1 MSKITPYPFQ
11 QRAIDAAVNWMKR
24 NTDPCLL
31 DLSMSSGKS
40 VMAAFIAKKL
50 SEFAPDK
57 KVLILCPS
65 ASLVRQ
71 NAEKVRDICEDVSV
85 FSSSISKSMRNQII
99 VATPQTFVSESKN
112 TDHLF
117 SCVIIDEGEGL
128 TKAVKTIVSD
138 LREKNPL
145 LRCCGMTG
153 TPYRTGEGH
162 VYEIDVNGN
171 LVEEAYKPY
180 YKKSV
185 ARVSPHELIEL
196 GMATPPKVI
205 DTTIRYDTQNIGL
218 TSKGKLRQADIDAA
232 FVGHGTKTS
241 AIVNE
246 IIQYSNDL
254 NFRGVIIFAS
264 SIDHCKEIIASLPS
278 YNSGMIHGGNSA
290 AENKRIIDKFRA
302 QEIRYLVN
310 VNMAT
315 VGLSVDHVDFLAI
328 LRLTDSSRLY
338 QQMLG
343 RGMRLDKL
351 KDFFYLADYT
361 DNIEKLFPSGDVFS
375 PDITG
380 RGDKAKIKDDFICP
394 KCNHTNNF
402 TLRPNPDHM
411 QYDPYGYFLD
421 LDGERYQFEDG
432 KFFPCHYGRRCL
444 HVEEKGRNQF
454 ERCDHFYE
462 CKICECGQDND
473 IASRRC
479 SGCGKLLIDHNNKL
493 NYDFSAFK
501 SDLSQIQ
508 TDIVVRMSKRATMSK
523 SGNPMFKVFFKTP
536 YRDFVAFF
544 SDRVNKRFY
553 ELLADSDFKPKTV
566 SYKKSSKTDFFTV
579 VDFNRQED
587 IVR

>member
-11 QRAIDAAVNWMKR
+11 QRAINAAVNWMKR

-40 VMAAFIAKKL
+40 VMAAFIAKEL
-50 SEFAPDK
+50 VNLAPDK

-71 NAEKVRDICEDVSV
+71 NAEKVKEICGSVSV
-85 FSSSISKSMRNQII
+85 YSSSISKSLRESIV
-99 VATPQTFVSESKN
+99 VATPQTFISIAADI
-112 TDHLF
+112 DHKF

-128 TKAVKTIVSD
+128 TRAVKETVMA
-138 LREKNPL
+138 LRENNPL

-153 TPYRTGEGH
+153 TPYRTGEGY
-162 VYEIDVNGN
+162 VYEIDEKNN
-171 LVEEAYKPY
+171 IVEEVSKPY
-180 YKKSV
+180 YKKCV
-185 ARVSPHELIEL
+185 ARVSPHELINL
-196 GMATPPKVI
+196 GLATPPEII
-205 DTTIRYDTQNIGL
+205 DTSIRYETQNIEL
-218 TSKGKLRQADIDAA
+218 TKGGKLRQADIDAA
-232 FVGHGTKTS
+232 FIGHDTKTS
-241 AIVNE
+241 AIVHE
-246 IIQYSNDL
+246 IVQYSNDL
-254 NFRGVIIFAS
+254 KFRGVIIFAA
-264 SIDHCKEIIASLPS
+264 SIDHCKEIMASLPS

-411 QYDPYGYFLD
+411 QYDPYGYFLN

-462 CKICECGQDND
+462 CKMCECGQDND

-479 SGCGKLLIDHNNKL
+479 SGCQALLIDPNDKL
-493 NYDFSAFK
+493 IGTFKDFK
-501 SDLSQIQ
+501 NDLSMMQ
-508 TDIVVRMSKRATMSK
+508 TDRVINLYRKETVSVK
-523 SGNPMFKVFFKTP
+523 GNPTIRVTFVTP
-536 YRDFVAFF
+536 HRKFLAFF
-544 SDRVNKRFY
+544 SSKVNRKFY
-553 ELLADSDFKPKTV
+553 EMLKDPTFNPITV
-566 SYKKSSKTDFFTV
+566 SYKKKNDFFTV
-579 VDFNRQED
+579 SDFNRQED
-587 IVR
+587 LPV